1 MYETVKNII
10 RKPYNKYLIT
20 ALAFVVW
27 VAYFDH
33 NDWYTQKAREKE
45 LQDVDESISYLRSE
59 IVRMRSVKEGI
70 EQNEEVL
77 EKFAREN
84 YHMKRPNEDVYVF
97 Q

>member
-20 ALAFVVW
+20 ILAFVVW